1 VRELTYQITI
11 ANQQAVAAL
20 REVDRGMEQ
29 VAAQAKE
36 TGQAVD
42 RATDQQVKNLSVL
55 DQAAKAS
62 HDRKQA
68 WTKETTASIMKEA
81 EATKAAGQTVQQ
93 TATKTDGALASLGRR
108 IVAVFAVERL
118 ATFGKQV
125 VDNAGHIADLSAKT
139 GLSTNAIQKFG
150 YAAGQSGASIDAVAN
165 AISMMSK
172 NLVGGNTGAVEALNR
187 LGLSQKELLRLDPER
202 AFTEIAEAIRQ
213 IKDPMVQADAAMR
226 IFGKGG
232 KEILAMIKA
241 GVDEAG
247 ERIERLGGIMDAVTI
262 ENLDRLGDTWGDVW
276 TVMQAYVGKVI
287 GDLMSVAS
295 WLAKIA
301 QAVPGISTAINA
313 IPVGK
318 ILGATG
324 GVVGWLAPAIRR
336 DKAASDFAA
345 GKVPTG
351 FGSPGGGTGATWTPG
366 SIDELLAIDVPE
378 PVIDRTTRLAKAK
391 TEAATATI
399 RLTAAQRDGMQ
410 GFAEYAGE
418 VQLAAM
424 YMQQLAAATQ
434 IATIAANNPSINS
447 MQLPTAVTSTFRG
460 GAGLTPDPNLPP
472 SLWQRFMAGNNWNGT
487 AGTIANGAMTGMG
500 TVEGVQGFM
509 AETDVAGRGNR
520 AWAGAKRGAQIGAMF
535 GPYGALIGMGVG
547 ALVGALRNPGFE
559 QELKRVAHTFGVDI
573 SEQLARSIDKLRKE
587 FKGDRAAAEIFS
599 LSKIIEE
606 AGGVSDENVTRLT
619 ARLRDTFVML
629 EVGKFTTEQATQVLD
644 ESFGYFAEHLEKAGG
659 LASDQFL
666 ELLALNKRFETESKA
681 IADFI
686 RGQVDEA
693 ASGLQTYLENAS
705 VTSAEA
711 AAGVT
716 AAVGLLFGE
725 LRDQG
730 LSVMEIFDQLGP
742 SIDMLA
748 ADLKAAG
755 IDGGAAFQEI
765 ADLAA
770 YAADEAVQRASAAV
784 DGLSQLMKGLHNAGM
799 MTEDT
804 FRGLARA
811 TYDVYKQ
818 LDDAGKGGVNAW
830 KIMQP
835 GLQQLWEMQTRYGWA
850 VDESTQNLLDQA
862 EAAGIIGAAFAD
874 SSEVMKA
881 LLTDIK
887 GLLTD
892 IRDGFFGVGD
902 AAEAAARQA
911 SDAFENMPSAN
922 GGEYYAQGG
931 VVYAAGGWPRPRG
944 TDTVPAMLTP
954 GEGVLSRRGMA
965 ALGALNHGRPGG
977 GGSGISVTVDLRGAT
992 VLEENP
998 ALARRLSDVVE
1009 RELTARITRER
1020 KYSAVV
1026 A

>member
-20 REVDRGMEQ
+20 REVDRSMEQ

-42 RATDQQVKNLSVL
+42 RATDQNAKSLSIY
-55 DQAAKAS
+55 DQNAKAS
-62 HDRKQA
+62 YERRAAWSKQTAADLIKEGEAAKQA
-68 WTKETTASIMKEA
+68 GS
-81 EATKAAGQTVQQ
+81 TVQQ

-118 ATFGKQV
+118 ISFGTQV
-125 VDNAGHIADLSAKT
+125 VKNAGHVQDLADKT
-139 GLSTNAIQKFG
+139 GLSVNAIQKFG
-150 YAAGQSGASIDAVAN
+150 YAAVLAGTSVDAVAN
-165 AISMMSK
+165 AIGVMSR
-172 NLVGGNTGAVEALNR
+172 NLVSGGGAVDALDR
-187 LGLSQKELLRLDPER
+187 LGLSQKELLRLDPEQ
-202 AFTEIAEAIRQ
+202 AFLQIAEAIRAT
-213 IKDPMVQADAAMR
+213 KDPMVQADAAMR
-226 IFGKGG
+226 IFGRGG
-232 KEILAMIKA
+232 KELLPAIKK
-241 GVDEAG
+241 GFVEAG
-247 ERIERLGGIMDAVTI
+247 EEAERLGAIMSDQTVKDLDQLNDAW
-262 ENLDRLGDTWGDVW
+262 DMTWASMQGW
-276 TVMQAYVGKVI
+276 TARVLATVLEVGRALA
-287 GDLMSVAS
+287 GLAS
-295 WLAKIA
+295 
-301 QAVPGISTAINA
+301 
-313 IPVGK
+313 
-318 ILGATG
+318 
-324 GVVGWLAPAIRR
+324 LAPDWLKTIGGTAGNIAAAPFTLTGAAFDQWRAQ
-336 DKAASDFAA
+336 KAAWDWAS
-345 GKVPTG
+345 GKTPDPAKGPASMRTN
-351 FGSPGGGTGATWTPG
+351 GAWTP
-366 SIDELLAIDVPE
+366 SSLDDLLEIDVPE
-378 PVIDRTTRLAKAK
+378 PVIERTTRLAKAK

-434 IATIAANNPSINS
+434 LATIAPNYPSINS
-447 MQLPTAVTSTFRG
+447 MGLPTAVTSTFRG
-460 GAGLTPDPNLPP
+460 GAGMEPDAGP
-472 SLWQRFMAGNNWNGT
+472 SRWQRVMAGNNWDGT
-487 AGTIANGAMTGMG
+487 AGTIANGAMVGMG
-500 TVEGVQGFM
+500 TIEGIGGLM

-520 AWAGAKRGAQIGAMF
+520 AWAGAKRGAQVGAMF

-559 QELKRVAHTFGVDI
+559 QEMKRVSRNFGVDI
-573 SEQLARSIDKLRKE
+573 SEQLARSIDTLRKD
-587 FKGDRAAAEIFS
+587 FRGDRVAAEIFS
-599 LSKIIEE
+599 IGNIIQE
-606 AGGVSDENVTRLT
+606 AGGITDENVTRLM

-629 EVGKFTTEQATQVLD
+629 DMGKFSTAQATQVLD
-644 ESFGYFAEHLEKAGG
+644 ESFGYFAEHLAKAGG
-659 LASDQFL
+659 LASKQFL
-666 ELLALNKRFETESKA
+666 ELLALNERFGTESRA
-681 IADFI
+681 ITDFI
-686 RGQVDEA
+686 RGQVDD
-693 ASGLQTYLENAS
+693 ASAGLQTYLENAT

-711 AAGVT
+711 AVGVT

-748 ADLKAAG
+748 ADLTAAG
-755 IDGGAAFQEI
+755 IDGGAAFQAI

-799 MTEDT
+799 MTEET
-804 FRGLARA
+804 FKGLARA
-811 TYDVYKQ
+811 TTDVYQQ
-818 LDDAGKGGVNAW
+818 LEEAGKGGEQAW

-835 GLQQLWEMQTRYGWA
+835 GLQQLWEMQKRYGWA
-850 VDESTQNLLDQA
+850 VDESTQHLLDQA

-874 SSEVMKA
+874 SSEVMKE

-902 AAEAAARQA
+902 AAEAAAQQA
-911 SDAFENMPSAN
+911 SAAFENMPAPGGGN
-922 GGEYYAQGG
+922 GGEYYAHGG
-931 VVYAAGGWPRPRG
+931 VVYAANGWPRPRG

-965 ALGALNHGRPGG
+965 ALGALNHGRLGG
-977 GGSGISVTVDLRGAT
+977 GGGGVSVTVDLRGAT
-992 VLEENP
+992 VLEDDP
-998 ALARRLSDVVE
+998 AVARRLADVVE

-1020 KYSAVV
+1020 KYSAVL